1 MNKSFAVFGLGHF
14 GGTLVQEFH
23 EQGIEVIA
31 VDKDEDKV
39 KEFSELATYA
49 VCTRNMD
56 ESLLNDLGVRNVDH
70 AFVSFGDDLEAS
82 ILTSLLLKDIGV
94 PKVWTKSQN
103 SHHTK
108 VLKRIGVDRVIQP
121 SHDMAKK
128 IARHINSDKMIDFI
142 ELSDKYSMA
151 EIVATSKIDGE
162 TVSSLNLRAKYGC
175 IIVGIHRDDGFNISP
190 PIDAK
195 IFEGDILIIIGRNDD
210 IARFEKTG
218 L

>member
-108 VLKRIGVDRVIQP
+108 VLKRIGVDRVI
-121 SHDMAKK
+121 
-128 IARHINSDKMIDFI
+128 
-142 ELSDKYSMA
+142 
-151 EIVATSKIDGE
+151 
-162 TVSSLNLRAKYGC
+162 
-175 IIVGIHRDDGFNISP
+175 IHR
-190 PIDAK
+190 
-195 IFEGDILIIIGRNDD
+195 
-210 IARFEKTG
+210 
-218 L
+218 